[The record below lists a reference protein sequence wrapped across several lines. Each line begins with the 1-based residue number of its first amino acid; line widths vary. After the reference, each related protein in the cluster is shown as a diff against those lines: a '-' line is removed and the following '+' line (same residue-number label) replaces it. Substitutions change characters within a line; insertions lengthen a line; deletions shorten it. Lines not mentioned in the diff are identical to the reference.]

1 MSTNEGQ
8 SMKVFFRLIRLLKPQ
23 MPLMFLGVILSII
36 TILAN
41 ISLLAISGWFITLM
55 AIGGAT
61 VITVNYF
68 TPAAIIRFLA
78 IVRTAGRY
86 AERMLTHQ
94 ATFNALASLRH
105 YFYQQLE
112 PLLPYYR
119 INLRSGDLLARL
131 QQDIDNLDNFYLRVL
146 LPITVALISVPIVC
160 YALAVHS
167 LTIGWVMLVALISV
181 PIVCYALAVHS
192 LTIGWVMLV
201 ALLLVGLILPII
213 SLVIST
219 TLSREKVHLESHLT
233 EELINGISAIKT
245 LLVYQVGISYQ
256 RSIAHITKQY
266 YSVHYRLVK
275 INAGFSAITFLFIHL
290 AALVCLLL
298 LLTPLSTG
306 EIDSKTLVGI
316 ILLVLVSFETVSS
329 MPLALQLLPQS
340 LASAARLFAIIDKEK
355 PADIGIEDVK
365 QGDIHFE
372 HLTFNYPDQK
382 SPSLIDINLSIKQ
395 GEKVAIIG
403 ASGAGKSTLINLLM
417 GFWPIGNVKL
427 ATIGTSI
434 NVADSKNP
442 TGKITIAECDLN
454 LVTRESLRQHIAL
467 MSQQGHIFEA
477 SIADNLRLAKQSA
490 TTVEMHKV
498 CQLVNL
504 TDFIESLPNGL
515 DTWLGTSGAGL
526 SGGQAQRLQI
536 AQLLLR
542 PASVLIL
549 DEPTKGLDRVN
560 EERIMCNV
568 LDHVKQQQQS
578 LVVITH
584 KPLMLENM
592 DKIVVMDQGEIIA
605 MGTHNQLINSSEYY
619 QKLLNYF

>member
-1 MSTNEGQ
+1 MMSTNEGQ

-23 MPLMFLGVILSII
+23 MPLMLLGVILSII

-61 VITVNYF
+61 GITVNYF

-86 AERMLTHQ
+86 AERMLTHR

-160 YALAVHS
+160 YV
-167 LTIGWVMLVALISV
+167 
-181 PIVCYALAVHS
+181 LAVHS

-201 ALLLVGLILPII
+201 ALLLVGFVLPII
-213 SLVIST
+213 SLVISNR
-219 TLSREKVHLESHLT
+219 LSREKVHLESHLT

-256 RSIAHITKQY
+256 RSIARITKQY
-266 YSVHYRLVK
+266 YSVRYRLVK
-275 INAGFSAITFLFIHL
+275 INAGFSAIIFIFIHL

-365 QGDIHFE
+365 QGDIYFE

-417 GFWPIGNVKL
+417 GFWPIGNEKL

-434 NVADSKNP
+434 NVADSKKP

-477 SIADNLRLAKQSA
+477 SIADNLRLAKQNA
-490 TTVEMHKV
+490 TTDEMHKV

-526 SGGQAQRLQI
+526 SGGQAQRLQM

-549 DEPTKGLDRVN
+549 DEPTKGLDRLN

-568 LDHVKQQQQS
+568 LDHVKQHQQS

-592 DKIVVMDQGEIIA
+592 DKIVVMEQGKIIA
-605 MGTHNQLINSSEYY
+605 QGSHNQLINSNDYY
-619 QKLLNYF
+619 QTLLNYF

>member
-1 MSTNEGQ
+1 MMSTNEGQ

-61 VITVNYF
+61 GITVNYF

-167 LTIGWVMLVALISV
+167 LTIGWVMLVAL
-181 PIVCYALAVHS
+181 
-192 LTIGWVMLV
+192 LV
-201 ALLLVGLILPII
+201 VGLILPII

-477 SIADNLRLAKQSA
+477 SIADNLRLAKQNA

>member
-1 MSTNEGQ
+1 MMSTNEGQ

-146 LPITVALISVPIVC
+146 LPIT
-160 YALAVHS
+160 
-167 LTIGWVMLVALISV
+167 VALISV

-477 SIADNLRLAKQSA
+477 SIADNLRLAKQNA